1 MRTTGIIRET
11 DKLGRIVL
19 PIELRKSLGIN
30 EGDKIEVLTEGN
42 SIILRKQNQ
51 TCTFCGSSINI
62 KPKDGVSYDS
72 SYVLNISKIVTADGT
87 ERESEKISFKT
98 FILKVQKE
106 RVKK

>member
-62 KPKDGVSYDS
+62 YQFKGMGICAECIDEIRHKTNGS
-72 SYVLNISKIVTADGT
+72 NIL
-87 ERESEKISFKT
+87 R
-98 FILKVQKE
+98 
-106 RVKK
+106 